1 MYWLMS
7 DKEMYVEVTKILRS
21 RRIFDGLLW
30 NYSVHHKD
38 ENTLW
43 EVLQK
48 HAEVQRILGTFFEC
62 GLIKCSEKS
71 TGFWHLDYFPLVNS
85 RAHWLGD
92 E

>member
-7 DKEMYVEVTKILRS
+7 DKEMFVEVTKILRS

-38 ENTLW
+38 ENALR

-48 HAEVQRILGTFFEC
+48 HAEVQ
-62 GLIKCSEKS
+62 
-71 TGFWHLDYFPLVNS
+71 
-85 RAHWLGD
+85 
-92 E
+92 